1 MITIERI
8 ITPDGFN
15 PDANLTSEG
24 HIIHICRTEYAE
36 KQYGL
41 RNKGTVGEPDY
52 ELKEKD
58 TVDGETETGAV
69 ACTCRESLDSE
80 DEALQHLKEVENQHK
95 GSLNQKVARRQ
106 LDGVK
111 LHGFEYAGLE
121 AHGGSISFSHEELG
135 LKLYATPNWENNDG
149 KIHIELHGMHSTILE
164 GPLQGRVV
172 ELVDAS
178 KHLTVGEYLQH
189 LRDFIEENLLS
200 KNRREELRGGKEQEG

>member
-24 HIIHICRTEYAE
+24 HTIHICRTEYAE
-36 KQYGL
+36 KRYKL
-41 RNKGTVGEPDY
+41 RNKGTVGEPDH

-58 TVDGETETGAV
+58 TVDSETEIGAIG
-69 ACTCRESLDSE
+69 CSCGESFDSE

-121 AHGGSISFSHEELG
+121 AHGGSISFAHEELG
-135 LKLYATPNWENNDG
+135 LRFYATPNWENNDG
-149 KIHIELHGMHSTILE
+149 KIQVQVEGTYKSVLE
-164 GPLQGRVV
+164 GPLQGRIV
-172 ELVDAS
+172 EQVDAS
-178 KHLTVGEYLQH
+178 EHLTVGEYLGH
-189 LRDFIEENLLS
+189 LRDFIEENLLNKS
-200 KNRREELRGGKEQEG
+200 RREELRSGEEQEG